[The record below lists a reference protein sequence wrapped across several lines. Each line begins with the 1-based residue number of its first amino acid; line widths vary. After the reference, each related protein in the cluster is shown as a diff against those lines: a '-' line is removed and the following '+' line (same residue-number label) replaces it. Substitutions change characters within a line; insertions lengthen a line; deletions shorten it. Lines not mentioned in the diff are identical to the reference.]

1 MKIRNRFVKGL
12 LSAMM
17 LTTLLAQTA
26 LASDVEP
33 SDTNPYTFTVT
44 LSAGNQGTFGGT
56 DMVEESGL
64 TFEKPQVADFSNYQ
78 NQLQIK
84 DDKYYAKGIR
94 LSGRDNSDTSY
105 SPTWTTGTI
114 TEDADY
120 VVAYGMKGDMVAYT
134 VQYLDENGNELA
146 PSNTFYGSIGDKPVV
161 AFQYIEGYLPQAY
174 NLTKTLSANEA
185 DNVFPFVYTP
195 SYETIERVE
204 VTEGGT
210 TVITTT
216 PAAGATAGG
225 AAGGGA
231 AAGGAAAGDAAGAAG
246 EAGAAD
252 ETAEIEDEAVPQDT
266 IDLDDEDVPLAE
278 SADDDAVRET
288 SAVPI
293 VAGVIAAVVA
303 LAAIAGA
310 VIYYRKRMK

>member
-1 MKIRNRFVKGL
+1 MKIRNRLVKGL

-33 SDTNPYTFTVT
+33 SDTTPYTFTVT
-44 LSAGNQGTFGGT
+44 LSAGNQGTFGAT
-56 DMVEESGL
+56 DMVEQRDIVSG
-64 TFEKPQVADFSNYQ
+64 TRSVNFSGHQ
-78 NQLQIK
+78 AQLQIK

-210 TVITTT
+210 TIITTT

-225 AAGGGA
+225 AASGGA

>member
-1 MKIRNRFVKGL
+1 
-12 LSAMM
+12 
-17 LTTLLAQTA
+17 
-26 LASDVEP
+26 
-33 SDTNPYTFTVT
+33 
-44 LSAGNQGTFGGT
+44 
-56 DMVEESGL
+56 
-64 TFEKPQVADFSNYQ
+64 
-78 NQLQIK
+78 
-84 DDKYYAKGIR
+84 
-94 LSGRDNSDTSY
+94 
-105 SPTWTTGTI
+105 
-114 TEDADY
+114 
-120 VVAYGMKGDMVAYT
+120 MVAYT

-266 IDLDDEDVPLAE
+266 IDLDDEDEE
-278 SADDDAVRET
+278 SGGE
-288 SAVPI
+288 
-293 VAGVIAAVVA
+293 
-303 LAAIAGA
+303 
-310 VIYYRKRMK
+310 KE

>member
-56 DMVEESGL
+56 DMVEQSDIVSG
-64 TFEKPQVADFSNYQ
+64 TQSVNFSGHQ
-78 NQLQIK
+78 AQLQIK

-114 TEDADY
+114 TEDTDY
-120 VVAYGMKGDMVAYT
+120 VVAYGMKGNMVAYT